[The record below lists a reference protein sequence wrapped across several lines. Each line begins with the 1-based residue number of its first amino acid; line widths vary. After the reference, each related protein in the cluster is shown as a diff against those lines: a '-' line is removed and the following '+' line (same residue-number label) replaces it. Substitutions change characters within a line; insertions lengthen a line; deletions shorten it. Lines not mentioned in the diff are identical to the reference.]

1 MDFPTR
7 PPPSQESLQRY
18 YIGKDISSVPK
29 PAVVL
34 DVAIIK
40 RHCASML
47 DAVKALDVG
56 FRAHVKTHKVWTL
69 RFHLHHPDSKVCDD

>member
-69 RFHLHHPDSKVCDD
+69 RFHLHHPDSKGV